1 MPASYD
7 PIIRFTYNSESNQ
20 YDTTLASGVAGPP
33 VSLSEMFV
41 LKELAA
47 AEAKVLVKQ
56 EEVTSMRVQIEAYTQ
71 KAKTINEDLTA
82 NMGALLEAVDKVVNT
97 VNL

>member
-1 MPASYD
+1 
-7 PIIRFTYNSESNQ
+7 
-20 YDTTLASGVAGPP
+20 
-33 VSLSEMFV
+33 
-41 LKELAA
+41 
-47 AEAKVLVKQ
+47 
-56 EEVTSMRVQIEAYTQ
+56 MRVQIEAYTQ